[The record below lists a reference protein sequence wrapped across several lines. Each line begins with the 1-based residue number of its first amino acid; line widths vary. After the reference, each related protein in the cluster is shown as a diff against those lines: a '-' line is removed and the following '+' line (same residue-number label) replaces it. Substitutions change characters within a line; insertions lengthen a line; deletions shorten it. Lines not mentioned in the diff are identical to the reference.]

1 MAFPTTPTAVR
12 VDLNLGG
19 SWVNVT
25 GDVQVAES
33 IQITRGRTDEASS
46 PQPSSCHLTLSNRTG
61 NYTPRN
67 PMGAYYGLLG
77 RNTPIRVGVG
87 VPPAGAGTG
96 NQTGASLVA
105 PASTAEQAGM
115 AISMWAVEAPTATI
129 TAPAGYTPTGLST
142 GGLMASRAAV
152 KLVSAGA
159 VPVATATSSV
169 SAAYAAATCV
179 IPGGA
184 SVIASGNVNSS
195 YSFGGA
201 FAPAQ
206 LGVFALAAGDVL
218 VACITWSQ
226 DPNNAMVCS
235 PWDDTTTSEWALTA
249 DSGQSTANSPRVQIW
264 TRYCPVAV
272 SAYTMQAMPWYSGAA
287 DLQMSVLQVRGAA
300 SWNPRFH
307 GFCMDFTSTADLS
320 GNDVRCAIEAGSVL
334 RQRGQGTQTPH
345 SAFFRYL
352 SNSDSVAYWPLEGG
366 TLTGALASPINGVPQ
381 ALIPPGTGTIEYG
394 QDTTSFTA
402 SDALPVLTSTYVQ
415 GYTPAYTAGLGGG
428 AYGASYVQA
437 APTALNQGLLWA
449 LFAGGTIGTICITYT
464 STSSW
469 TCQVFNTAGVK
480 IADSGAI
487 GGTVMVGVPRV
498 WYVTWNP
505 NPTNPA
511 TQTDFGF
518 GYIDCITNL
527 APAFSFIGVTGT
539 VGTCSRVSVGQETT
553 NTSFFDGGI
562 TVGHMA
568 VARSGSNAA
577 SGTYGPTSTF
587 PRQISVKAAI
597 GWRIESGQERFLRI
611 CQEESIP
618 LSAPI
623 FQATTSASI
632 AQRII
637 LSDQLVDNALGIL
650 AVTQATDMGE
660 MAESR
665 CSTGLMYRTGASLTG
680 QAVTAQI
687 DYAGRMIAGRLQPV
701 DDDQLTRNDITV
713 TQQGGSSVEA
723 YLPSGNLSIM
733 NPPQGVGIYTQSVD
747 VNVYYQSKDLP
758 QIAALY
764 LAQGTVD
771 QQRFKSVSMLLEA
784 VPGSV
789 TLLSSLDIGNRAQ
802 IINTPVWVQPGPSD
816 VIILGLTERIGPIAE
831 WHIDFNA
838 KPYGVNAVMKLDG
851 TDVFARLD
859 SGSATLQ
866 TAMNTTIA
874 TATVNLATNI
884 DAWGTLNLPYDIL
897 VGGERM
903 TVTGVTGTTSPQV
916 LSVTRSVNGVV
927 KTHATGETVHVFWQT
942 YAGLAA
948 I

>member
-1 MAFPTTPTAVR
+1 MAFPLSPTAVR

-19 SWVNVT
+19 AWTNVT
-25 GDVQVAES
+25 GDVQVAEG

-46 PQPSSCHLTLSNRTG
+46 PQPSSCHLTLANRSG

-67 PMGAYYGLLG
+67 PVGAYYGLIG

-96 NQTGASLVA
+96 NQTGTALVA
-105 PASTAEQAGM
+105 PASTAELAGL
-115 AISMWAVEAPTATI
+115 AISAWAVESSTATI
-129 TAPAGYTPTGLST
+129 TPPAGYTGTGTSI
-142 GGLMASRAAV
+142 GGLVNSRAATKAV
-152 KLVSAGA
+152 GAGV

-179 IPGGA
+179 LPGA
-184 SVIASGNVNSS
+184 TTIIASGNVASS
-195 YSFGGA
+195 YSFGGV
-201 FAPAQ
+201 FAPTQ
-206 LGVFALAAGDVL
+206 LGVFTLAAGDVI
-218 VACITWSQ
+218 VACVTWSQ

-235 PWDDTTTSEWALTA
+235 PWDDTSTSEWSLTA
-249 DSGQSTANSPRVQIW
+249 DSGQTTANSPRVQIW

-272 SAYTMQAMPWYSGAA
+272 SSYTMQAMPWYSGAA
-287 DLQMSVLQVRGAA
+287 DLQMSVLQIRGATA
-300 SWNPRFH
+300 WNPRFH
-307 GFCMDFTSTADLS
+307 GFCMDFTTTADLS
-320 GNDVRCAIEAGSVL
+320 GNDVRCTVEAGAVL
-334 RQRGQGTQTPH
+334 RQRGQGTQAPH
-345 SAFFRYL
+345 SAIFRYL

-366 TLTGALASPINGVPQ
+366 SLTQALASPTPGVPL

-394 QDTTSFTA
+394 QDSTSFTA

-415 GYTPAYTAGLGGG
+415 GYTPPYVGGLGGG
-428 AYGASYVQA
+428 AYGSSFIQA

-464 STSSW
+464 SATSW
-469 TCQVFNTAGVK
+469 TCQVFNTSGVK

-487 GGTVMVGVPRV
+487 GGTVMVGVPRT
-498 WYVTWNP
+498 WFVTWNP
-505 NPTNPA
+505 NPANPA
-511 TQTDFGF
+511 TQTDFSFGF
-518 GYIDCITNL
+518 LDGVTAA
-527 APAFSFIGVTGT
+527 APGFSFIGVPGT
-539 VGTCSRVSVGQETT
+539 ISTCSRISVGQETT
-553 NTSFFDGGI
+553 NTSFFDKGI

-568 VARSGSNAA
+568 VARSASGAA
-577 SGTYGPTSTF
+577 SGTYGPTSTY
-587 PRQISVKAAI
+587 PRAVSLVSIL
-597 GWRIESGQERFLRI
+597 GWRAESAQTRFLRI

-618 LSAPI
+618 LSEPI
-623 FQATTSASI
+623 FVAFNPSTAN
-632 AQRII
+632 QRIL

-650 AVTQATDMGE
+650 AVTQATDLGE

-680 QAVTAQI
+680 QAVAAQI
-687 DYAGRMIAGRLQPV
+687 DYAGRMIAGSLQPT
-701 DDDQLTRNDITV
+701 DDDQLTRNDITI
-713 TQQGGSSVEA
+713 TQQGGSSVET
-723 YLPSGNLSIM
+723 YLAAGKLSIM

-747 VNVYYQSKDLP
+747 VAAFYQAKDLP

-771 QQRFKSVSMLLEA
+771 QQRFKSVTMLLQA
-784 VPGSV
+784 VPASA

-802 IINTPVWVQPGPSD
+802 LINTPVWVQPGPSD
-816 VIILGLTERIGPIAE
+816 VIILGLTERIGHIAE
-831 WHIDFNA
+831 WQIDFNA

-859 SGSATLQ
+859 SGTTTLQ
-866 TAMNTTIA
+866 SGMATGAT
-874 TATVNLATNI
+874 TATVTFTQNI

-897 VGGERM
+897 IGGERM
-903 TVTGVTGTTSPQV
+903 TVTAVTGTTSPQV
-916 LSVTRSVNGVV
+916 LTVTRAVNGVV

-948 I
+948 V